1 MLILMLILILMMS
14 SYSSTT
20 TTTSTT
26 STTTINTNS
35 MRYAPQTHVEK
46 WGMARQEAGVSLYS
60 RKVLIQSK

>member
-1 MLILMLILILMMS
+1 MMS

-26 STTTINTNS
+26 STTNTNTNS
-35 MRYAPQTHVEK
+35 IRYAPQTHVEK